1 MTITELRQTLINKI
15 NTISSTELLEDVNR
29 LISVETVDQ
38 GIYELS
44 SKQIQAVEEARQQY
58 QQGQFLTDEQANEEI
73 DKCLGK

>member
-15 NTISSTELLEDVNR
+15 NTISRTELLEDVNR
-29 LISVETVDQ
+29 LISVEAADQ

-44 SKQIQAVEEARQQY
+44 GKQIQAIEEGRQQY
-58 QQGQFLTDEQANEEI
+58 QQGQFLTNEQANEEI